1 MEVPNTARRHSQ
13 CEYSVRSGRRG
24 SESERQRGTRCEVEV
39 RGRGR
44 VGGRVLGSGLG
55 RHQEIESRF
64 REHPPPPSD
73 PDRDLGGQLLGFL
86 TLEVHF
92 SPDPARRGEG

>member
-1 MEVPNTARRHSQ
+1 MSRAGGGRKGEQ
-13 CEYSVRSGRRG
+13 DMKLRSGVESG
-24 SESERQRGTRCEVEV
+24 S
-39 RGRGR
+39 GR
-44 VGGRVLGSGLG
+44 GRVLGSGLG

-64 REHPPPPSD
+64 RENTPPPSE